1 MRLKVTGT
9 GMGPYQEGEVFL
21 PQFRVQTVVGC
32 RPEVE
37 CVEER

>member
-1 MRLKVTGT
+1 MRLTGT

-21 PQFRVQTVVGC
+21 PQFRVQTVVGYC
-32 RPEVE
+32 PEVE

>member
-1 MRLKVTGT
+1 MRLRVTVLEWDS
-9 GMGPYQEGEVFL
+9 YQEGEVFL
-21 PQFRVQTVVGC
+21 PQFSVQTVVGY